1 MNLEMLIGNLFFFGI
16 LALIYILRGKHS
28 KNIASF
34 ISVTY
39 CSFMQ
44 FYFFNYKKYWVVLI
58 FSIIGLFS
66 IYLLYLTEKKYKG
79 EKKIY
84 RKNKFIFVFLSYFTG
99 MFGGHRFYLQ
109 QKVLAAFYML
119 FFWTTIPLFLS
130 IIEAI
135 IYLIIPKKVFD
146 KRYNSQELTGFLDV
160 LHYSVFEKE
169 NFNLK
174 KKNEKTNEFCKEI
187 TPLIGELSAT
197 GKKDKYLIE
206 IETDYSKYKF
216 TVEKGQ
222 IINYWKR
229 GMTEERQYEPLYL
242 YSKVDNQSELN

>member
-1 MNLEMLIGNLFFFGI
+1 MNWEMLIGNLFFFGI

-34 ISVTY
+34 ISVIY

-44 FYFFNYKKYWVVLI
+44 MYFLSYKKYWIIPI
-58 FSIIGLFS
+58 FSIIGLVS
-66 IYLLYLTEKKYKG
+66 IYLLYLTEKKHKD

-84 RKNKFIFVFLSYFTG
+84 RKNKFVFVFLSYFTG

-109 QKVLAAFYML
+109 QKVLAAFYIL
-119 FFWTTIPLFLS
+119 FWWTIIPTFIG
-130 IIEAI
+130 IIEAV

-146 KRYNSQELTGFLDV
+146 KRYNSQELTGFLDI
-160 LHYSVFEKE
+160 LRYSVFEKE
-169 NFNLK
+169 NFDLK
-174 KKNEKTNEFCKEI
+174 KKTNKTGEFCKEI
-187 TPLIGELSAT
+187 TPIIGELSVT
-197 GKKDKYLIE
+197 GKKDKYWIA

-222 IINYWKR
+222 IIKYWKR
-229 GMTEERQYEPLYL
+229 GMTEERRYEPLYL
-242 YSKVDNQSELN
+242 YSEVDNQRK